1 MTRIPRTLVAALLL
15 ITGSAAAVAPR
26 TFRLTTYKD
35 FEEGDS
41 EGVLLSSLG
50 EVASGYT
57 ATRTDLAATQVFS
70 SATARDGT
78 VYLGTGDQAEVYAFD
93 GKAVRKL
100 CKLEGVL
107 VSALVAADDGTVYAG
122 TLPGGRLWTVRG
134 GDKPTCSEL
143 ARLDGADQ
151 VWALALPPG
160 KPRLLAATGPSG
172 KLFSVE
178 LPSGKNRVV
187 WESGERHL
195 LSMVPAE
202 GGGLLIGTA
211 DEGILYHVGED
222 GSARALHDFAGDE
235 VRAIVRAGDRIYVAV
250 NESDRSK
257 GAPAPPPGAKA
268 TGTKIVLPAA
278 PASPPS
284 PQPPGRDRKGKGAVF
299 RLDPDG
305 RVEQVHATSDGFF
318 TALGVDPRG
327 NVLCSAGSSGRVY
340 LLRPDRT
347 VMTVFSLA
355 ERQVLTLALG
365 GPHPV
370 LGTGD
375 SGALYALDFT
385 PAKHGRWVS
394 KVLDAAFPAR
404 WGAVRFTASGP
415 VTIETRSGNTARPD
429 KAWSEWQAL
438 AEVAP
443 GEAGGQHGK
452 ARSPGTRYLQLRAS
466 LGAEAR
472 LLDVAAWYAPQNQRA
487 RVSEVTVGEEPASGV
502 ARAGRVAGKPR
513 SPVVKVRWKVENP
526 DEDELVFRLAY
537 RLESETNWKPLGG
550 PDPLTAKEWDWNTE
564 SIPDGKYLVRV
575 VASDERANPRD
586 EALDFELV
594 SSPWLIDNRR
604 PEVSL
609 KVAGLAVSGS
619 ARDSFTPIA
628 EMAYAIDGG
637 EFVPLGARDRLLDD
651 LTEEFAFKL
660 PEGLATGAHS
670 VTVRAIDAADN
681 VGLGQATFQVGK

>member
-1 MTRIPRTLVAALLL
+1 M
-15 ITGSAAAVAPR
+15 
-26 TFRLTTYKD
+26 
-35 FEEGDS
+35 
-41 EGVLLSSLG
+41 
-50 EVASGYT
+50 
-57 ATRTDLAATQVFS
+57 
-70 SATARDGT
+70 
-78 VYLGTGDQAEVYAFD
+78 
-93 GKAVRKL
+93 
-100 CKLEGVL
+100 
-107 VSALVAADDGTVYAG
+107 
-122 TLPGGRLWTVRG
+122 
-134 GDKPTCSEL
+134 
-143 ARLDGADQ
+143 
-151 VWALALPPG
+151 
-160 KPRLLAATGPSG
+160 
-172 KLFSVE
+172 
-178 LPSGKNRVV
+178 
-187 WESGERHL
+187 
-195 LSMVPAE
+195 
-202 GGGLLIGTA
+202 
-211 DEGILYHVGED
+211 
-222 GSARALHDFAGDE
+222 
-235 VRAIVRAGDRIYVAV
+235 
-250 NESDRSK
+250 
-257 GAPAPPPGAKA
+257 
-268 TGTKIVLPAA
+268 
-278 PASPPS
+278 
-284 PQPPGRDRKGKGAVF
+284 
-299 RLDPDG
+299 
-305 RVEQVHATSDGFF
+305 
-318 TALGVDPRG
+318 
-327 NVLCSAGSSGRVY
+327 LCSAGSSGRVY
-340 LLRPDRT
+340 LVKPDRT
-347 VMTVFSLA
+347 VMTVFRLA

-537 RLESETNWKPLGG
+537 RLESESNWKPLGG

-594 SSPWLIDNRR
+594 SPPWLIDNRR

-609 KVAGLAVSGS
+609 KVAAASVSGS

-628 EMAYAIDGG
+628 ELAYAIDGG
-637 EFVPLGARDRLLDD
+637 DFVPLGARDRLLDD
-651 LTEEFAFKL
+651 LIEEFAFKV
-660 PEGLATGAHS
+660 PEGLAAGAHS

-681 VGLGQATFQVGK
+681 VGLGQASFQVGK